1 MWKYEGRER
10 RANAVPTER
19 MSASSA
25 TSEPG
30 ATPSNGRQLR
40 IVGAFAGMGSGIA
53 KVTVGHGF
61 DTVKTRLQ
69 CSPPGTYKGAIDCL
83 VRTVRNESF
92 FALYKG
98 VTPPAVG
105 WAAIDSVLLGSLH
118 NYRLWMMRAGMVE
131 PAPAPASGDGKRLTL
146 LGHGVAGLFAGLTSA
161 LVATPIEMLKVRL
174 QMQLQR
180 DVAAREF
187 KGPLH
192 CAARVIR
199 AQGVLGLWR
208 GYVASSWFRS
218 SFFWMFLSIE
228 ALMRG
233 FARLDGTPYEMSRG
247 AANFWAGG
255 LASFSF
261 WAFAVPADNIKNR
274 IMGAPLDAPRIAPW
288 TLSRQ
293 VWYAEGPRGFYKGF
307 APCVLRAF
315 PANACAYF
323 TFNWIMT
330 TLGAED
336 VRGQSS

>member
-1 MWKYEGRER
+1 
-10 RANAVPTER
+10 
-19 MSASSA
+19 
-25 TSEPG
+25 
-30 ATPSNGRQLR
+30 
-40 IVGAFAGMGSGIA
+40 
-53 KVTVGHGF
+53 F

-83 VRTVRNESF
+83 VRTVRNEG
-92 FALYKG
+92 AAHGAQG

-118 NYRLWMMRAGMVE
+118 NYRLWMMRVGMVE
-131 PAPAPASGDGKRLTL
+131 SAPGPASGDGKRLSL
-146 LGHGVAGLFAGLTSA
+146 VGHGVAGLFAGLTRCADSSPW
-161 LVATPIEMLKVRL
+161 TVRL

-180 DVAAREF
+180 DVASRQF

-192 CAARVIR
+192 CAAQVMR
-199 AQGVLGLWR
+199 AQGLQGLWR

-233 FARLDGTPYEMSRG
+233 FARLDGTPYEMSQG

-261 WAFAVPADNIKNR
+261 WGFAIPADNIKNR
-274 IMGAPLDAPRIAPW
+274 LMGMPLDTPRIAPW

-293 VWYAEGPRGFYKGF
+293 VWRAEGARGFYKGF
-307 APCVLRAF
+307 VPCVLRAF

-336 VRGQSS
+336 VRGQ